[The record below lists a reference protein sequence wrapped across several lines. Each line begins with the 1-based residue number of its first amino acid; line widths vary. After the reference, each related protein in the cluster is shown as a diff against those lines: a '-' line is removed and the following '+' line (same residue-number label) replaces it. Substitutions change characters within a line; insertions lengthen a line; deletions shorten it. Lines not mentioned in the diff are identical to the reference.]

1 MLNRTIEYF
10 RHRSPQ
16 FGSHEIEIRNDN
28 ELLNIPLNAELI
40 SWAFEN
46 LFKNSIDAMSGTKGR
61 VVIDIFE
68 VREEQLVHILFQDTG
83 RGINPENIKRI
94 FDPGFSTKKRGWGL
108 GLAFVRRIIEEYHG
122 GHISVVQSVPGE
134 GTTFEVIL
142 PTKFDSMT

>member
-1 MLNRTIEYF
+1 
-10 RHRSPQ
+10 
-16 FGSHEIEIRNDN
+16 
-28 ELLNIPLNAELI
+28 
-40 SWAFEN
+40 
-46 LFKNSIDAMSGTKGR
+46 MSGTKGR

-68 VREEQLVHILFQDTG
+68 IREENSVHILFQDTG

-108 GLAFVRRIIEEYHG
+108 GLAFVRRIVEEYHG